1 MIDFAIIIPCYN
13 EETAIEDVLKNLIYV
28 ITHEFTDNSVKIFIY
43 DNNSTDNSAKIVTD
57 FIAQNSYENLSVEL
71 RHTYKQGKGYVI
83 RQAFKEIN
91 ARCYCMI
98 DGDDTYSVSKLKT
111 MYDLIINKKTDMVIG
126 DRLSTSYFTEN
137 KRIFHNFGNKLVKN
151 MINNMFNT
159 SYNDILS
166 GFRTFS
172 YNFVKTFPVTS
183 NGFTLETEMNIYAAS
198 HNMSVLDIPVDYKD
212 RKNGSKSKVK
222 TIPDGIR
229 IIFKILDM
237 FRLYN
242 LPTN

>member
-1 MIDFAIIIPCYN
+1 
-13 EETAIEDVLKNLIYV
+13 
-28 ITHEFTDNSVKIFIY
+28 
-43 DNNSTDNSAKIVTD
+43 
-57 FIAQNSYENLSVEL
+57 
-71 RHTYKQGKGYVI
+71 
-83 RQAFKEIN
+83 
-91 ARCYCMI
+91 MI